1 MNSADSHR
9 RNLLVAAAAAVSL
22 PGRSVFA
29 ADSPPTLALIG
40 FELIDEQNDTSRA
53 AENAR
58 HLELAQRLMTE
69 QLQQRGLYRM
79 LDIAPARAEIER
91 VRAEQ
96 AWVYQCN
103 GCLVDIGAQLGTR
116 LVAVGWVQKVSNLI
130 LNINLEIRDV
140 SNNTV
145 VLTKSVDLRGN
156 TDETW
161 SRAVNFMV
169 RDMAERRERN
179 PRYGV

>member
-1 MNSADSHR
+1 
-9 RNLLVAAAAAVSL
+9 
-22 PGRSVFA
+22 
-29 ADSPPTLALIG
+29 
-40 FELIDEQNDTSRA
+40 
-53 AENAR
+53 
-58 HLELAQRLMTE
+58 MTE
-69 QLQQRGLYRM
+69 QLQQRGPYHR
-79 LDIAPARAEIER
+79 LDIASVRVEVDW

-96 AWVYQCN
+96 AWVYRCN
-103 GCLVDIGAQLGTR
+103 GCLVKIGAKLGTR

-130 LNINLEIRDV
+130 LDINLRIRDV
-140 SNNTV
+140 SNDTV